1 MPTVKLNI
9 SRLSIT
15 QKIARCRQI
24 TNAITGNA
32 NFPNPN
38 PTLAAITTATDD
50 VETAFHDAQA
60 ARQQAKAK
68 TTVLNDKDYVLSGL
82 MAQLSAHVESVA
94 GGDEAKIRS
103 AGMDTKAPPSSPT
116 EIPEPPASLSA
127 TAGDR
132 DGEIDLVWEA
142 VSGAKSYVLERSTD
156 PVTATS
162 WAHAGVSTKS
172 SQTINGLAS
181 GTRYWFRVAAINGV
195 GQSGWSDPAMKI
207 AP

>member
-1 MPTVKLNI
+1 MPKVKLNI
-9 SRLSIT
+9 SRLSTT

-24 TNAITGNA
+24 AGAMSGNT

-38 PTLAAITTATDD
+38 PGLPALTSAIDD
-50 VETAFHDAQA
+50 VETAFLDAQA
-60 ARQQAKAK
+60 ARQEAKAK
-68 TTVLNDKDYVLSGL
+68 TSILSDKDFVLNGL

-94 GGDEAKIRS
+94 GGDESKIRS
-103 AGMDTKAPPSSPT
+103 AGMDTKAAPSSPT
-116 EIPEPPASLSA
+116 EIPEPPANLSA

-132 DGEIDLVWEA
+132 DGEIDLGWEA

-162 WAHAGVSTKS
+162 WTHAGVSTKS
-172 SQTINGLAS
+172 SQTIGGLAS
-181 GTRYWFRVAAINGV
+181 GTRYWFRVAAINGL

>member
-1 MPTVKLNI
+1 MPKVKLNI
-9 SRLSIT
+9 SRLSTT

-24 TNAITGNA
+24 ANAMTGNA
-32 NFPNPN
+32 TFPTPNPAL
-38 PTLAAITTATDD
+38 TALTSAIDD
-50 VETAFHDAQA
+50 VEAAFLEAQA
-60 ARQQAKAK
+60 VRQEAK
-68 TTVLNDKDYVLSGL
+68 TKTSILSDKDFVLSGL
-82 MAQLSAHVESVA
+82 MAQLSAYVESVA

-103 AGMDTKAPPSSPT
+103 AGLDTKAPPSSAT
-116 EIPEPPASLSA
+116 EIPEPPANLSA

-132 DGEIDLVWEA
+132 DGEIDLGWEA

-162 WAHAGVSTKS
+162 WTHAGVSTKS
-172 SQTINGLAS
+172 SQTINGLTS
-181 GTRYWFRVAAINGV
+181 GIRYWFRVAAINGI